1 MITRVLLALALT
13 VTPPTPPAPTPTPTL
28 PPGPSAGLE
37 AGPCPV
43 AMPPGTT
50 CGFLVAPQRRDA
62 PGQTIKVGYAV
73 HRSTDPARKPDP
85 VVYMSGG
92 PGSASLQLTGFLS
105 QMFPDRDVVT
115 IEQRG
120 GRYSW
125 PRLGCPEL
133 AQAVLGRLTTAA
145 DDTAGAATRCRARL
159 EQQGV
164 DLRGYTTKEIAAD
177 VVALRAALGYPSWNL
192 FGVSYSTRVMVDAAA
207 ADPGGTRSV
216 LLDSFLPQSV
226 AWYDDARRNL
236 DDTLAHLGLKD
247 RFDAAVRRL
256 DAAPARVTTVDPLR
270 GTEVVAR
277 LDGDDVATVMAEALH
292 ESGVIA
298 VSAPLVAALAAGRDE
313 PLRPLADAV
322 GDGLVSHELGL
333 YEAVQCQDEIPANT
347 YATPSRLF
355 TVEMDKAVCDAWKLP
370 ATKPSAATTKA
381 PVLVVGGRYDPTTP
395 PRTSRPAAEAL
406 PDARFVEFDGTGHAV
421 FLSNACAR
429 RLMAAFVEA
438 PTAASPATST
448 PDGTTPATS
457 TSDAT
462 ASPGPARTPAS
473 AASTGCAV
481 PGGGLPPRLA
491 AGDLHVTGAP
501 YAISR
506 APWLAAPLALFAL
519 VALVQLVAG
528 ALRGRALAAFAGLAG
543 AAAVGLLAQSAYGLI
558 SGNETALAVGLP
570 SAVKVYGWLA
580 AGAVALTLADLALRR
595 TWWRAGAALT
605 GAGFLVWWFAWFL

>member
-1 MITRVLLALALT
+1 VITRVLLALALT
-13 VTPPTPPAPTPTPTL
+13 VTPPTPPTPTPTPTS
-28 PPGPSAGLE
+28 GPSVGLE

-43 AMPPGTT
+43 AVPAGTT
-50 CGFLVAPQRRDA
+50 CGSLVVPQRRDT
-62 PGQTIKVGYAV
+62 PGRTIKVGYAV
-73 HRSTDPARKPDP
+73 HRSTLPGRRPDP

-133 AQAVLGRLTTAA
+133 AQAMLGRIAPAPAA
-145 DDTAGAATRCRARL
+145 AAGGAAEAATACRARL

-177 VVALRAALGYPSWNL
+177 VVALRAALGYPAWNL

-236 DDTLAHLGLKD
+236 DDTVARLGLKD
-247 RFDAAVRRL
+247 RFDAALARL
-256 DAAPARVTTVDPLR
+256 DAAPARVTTTDPLR
-270 GTEVVAR
+270 GTEVAAR
-277 LDGDDVATVMAEALH
+277 LGGDDVATVMAEALH
-292 ESGVIA
+292 ETDVIA
-298 VSAPLVAALAAGRDE
+298 VSAPLVGALAAGRHE
-313 PLRPLADAV
+313 PLRALADAV

-333 YEAVQCQDEIPANT
+333 YEAVQCQDEIPGNT

-355 TVEMDKAVCDAWKLP
+355 TVDFDKAVCDAWKLP
-370 ATKPSAATTKA
+370 AAKPSAATTKA

-406 PDARFVEFDGTGHAV
+406 PDARFMEFDGTGHAV

-429 RLMAAFVEA
+429 RRMAAFLADPAASA
-438 PTAASPATST
+438 PTRTVTSAE
-448 PDGTTPATS
+448 DGCSSA
-457 TSDAT
+457 DA
-462 ASPGPARTPAS
+462 G
-473 AASTGCAV
+473 V
-481 PGGGLPPRLA
+481 PPRLT
-491 AGDLHVTGAP
+491 AGDLRVTGAP

-543 AAAVGLLAQSAYGLI
+543 VAAVGLLAQSAYGLI
-558 SGNETALAVGLP
+558 SRNETALAVGLP
-570 SAVKVYGWLA
+570 SAVTAYGWLA

-595 TWWRAGAALT
+595 TRWRAGAALI
-605 GAGFLVWWFAWFL
+605 GAGFLVWWFAWFI

>member
-13 VTPPTPPAPTPTPTL
+13 VTPPAPPAPTPTATPTL
-28 PPGPSAGLE
+28 PPGPSAALE

-43 AMPPGTT
+43 AVPPGTT
-50 CGFLVAPQRRDA
+50 CGSLVVPQRRDA
-62 PGQTIKVGYAV
+62 PGRTIKVGYAV
-73 HRSTDPARKPDP
+73 HRSTAPARRPDP

-115 IEQRG
+115 VEQRG

-133 AQAVLGRLTTAA
+133 AQAVLDRLTTAA
-145 DDTAGAATRCRARL
+145 DDTAGAAARCRARL

-177 VVALRAALGYPSWNL
+177 VVALRSALGYPSWNL

-207 ADPGGTRSV
+207 ADPAGTRSV

-236 DDTLAHLGLKD
+236 DDTLARLGLKD
-247 RFDAAVRRL
+247 RFAAAARRL

-292 ESGVIA
+292 ETGVIA

-347 YATPSRLF
+347 FAAPSRLF

-370 ATKPSAATTKA
+370 AAQPSAATAKA

-406 PDARFVEFDGTGHAV
+406 PGARFAEFDGTGHAV
-421 FLSNACAR
+421 FLSNPCAR

-438 PTAASPATST
+438 PTAASPATGG
-448 PDGTTPATS
+448 DC
-457 TSDAT
+457 
-462 ASPGPARTPAS
+462 
-473 AASTGCAV
+473 AA
-481 PGGGLPPRLA
+481 PGGVPPRLA
-491 AGDLHVTGAP
+491 AGDLHVTGSP
-501 YAISR
+501 YVISR
-506 APWLAAPLALFAL
+506 SPWLAAPLALFAL

-543 AAAVGLLAQSAYGLI
+543 AAAAGLLVQAAYGLV
-558 SGNETALAVGLP
+558 SENETALAVGLP
-570 SAVKVYGWLA
+570 SVVTAYGWLA

>member
-13 VTPPTPPAPTPTPTL
+13 VTPPTPPTPAPTPTL
-28 PPGPSAGLE
+28 PPGTSAALE

-43 AMPPGTT
+43 AVPPGTT
-50 CGFLVAPQRRDA
+50 CGSLVVPQRRDA
-62 PGQTIKVGYAV
+62 PGRTIKVGYAV
-73 HRSTDPARKPDP
+73 HRSTAPARRPDP

-115 IEQRG
+115 VEQRG
-120 GRYSW
+120 SRYSW

-133 AQAVLGRLTTAA
+133 AQAVLDRLTTAA
-145 DDTAGAATRCRARL
+145 DDTAAAAGRCRARL

-207 ADPGGTRSV
+207 ADPAGTRSV

-236 DDTLAHLGLKD
+236 DDTLTHLGLKD
-247 RFDAAVRRL
+247 SFDAAARRL
-256 DAAPARVTTVDPLR
+256 DAAPARVTIVDPLR
-270 GTEVVAR
+270 GTEVAAR

-292 ESGVIA
+292 ETGVVA
-298 VSAPLVAALAAGRDE
+298 VSAPLVAALAAGRHE

-347 YATPSRLF
+347 FAAPSRLF
-355 TVEMDKAVCDAWKLP
+355 TVEMDKAVCAAWKLP
-370 ATKPSAATTKA
+370 AAKPSAATTKA

-421 FLSNACAR
+421 FLADACAR

-438 PTAASPATST
+438 PTATTNTS
-448 PDGTTPATS
+448 GGS
-457 TSDAT
+457 
-462 ASPGPARTPAS
+462 ARTPAS
-473 AASTGCAV
+473 AAGTGCAGQDSGV
-481 PGGGLPPRLA
+481 PPRLA

-506 APWLAAPLALFAL
+506 SPWLAAPLALFAL

-543 AAAVGLLAQSAYGLI
+543 AAAVGLLVQSAYGLI
-558 SGNETALAVGLP
+558 SRNEIALAVGLP
-570 SAVKVYGWLA
+570 SAVTAYGWLA

-605 GAGFLVWWFAWFL
+605 GAGFLIWWFAWFL